1 MIDIG
6 VDEIY
11 EVGEGIQGGN
21 EIVLRG
27 NCQ

>member
-27 NCQ
+27 N